1 MKLVLKNEKDL
12 LKYINSL
19 NVDEGL
25 RIVQG
30 DLEFIITRYDLK
42 FYLEIRSSNRVSKF
56 IYDNGDEVLTK
67 LKDFLNFPL
76 TLEFY

>member
-12 LKYINSL
+12 LKYIHSL

-42 FYLEIRSSNRVSKF
+42 FYLEIRSSNSVSKF

-76 TLEFY
+76 ALEFY